1 MNINSDRLSGP
12 QKAAI
17 FLYSIGE
24 ELATNIVKH
33 LDDIEIKKLGSS
45 LGKIKTISPKVMDTI
60 FSEFCEL
67 ASSSL
72 PIALGK
78 DRGSQY
84 IVNVISKAVE
94 KEKAQSIIEKI
105 QEEEHLGLFKDVR
118 QLDPKTIA
126 NFLRNE
132 HPQTIAIV
140 LTHLT
145 PTQASEI
152 IEELPERLQ
161 AEVVYRIAELEEIPP
176 GVVEEIDQAIKNE
189 FSAIKGYKGQKR
201 GGVHLVAEILNQID
215 RSRENAILAE
225 IETQKQGLAEEIRK
239 LMFVFE
245 DLIQVDDKSLMA
257 ILKEI
262 NNETL
267 MMAMKTASEELKE
280 KIFKNMSERAAQMLK
295 EDLEVMGPVRLRD
308 VEAAQQTILSVAK
321 KLESEGKIIL
331 MGKGRD
337 EKFV

>member
-1 MNINSDRLSGP
+1 MNSDRLSGP

-24 ELATNIVKH
+24 ELATSIVKY
-33 LDDIEIKKLGSS
+33 LDDTEIKKLGSS
-45 LGKIKTISPKVMDTI
+45 LGKIKTVSPKIVDTI

-78 DRGSQY
+78 ERGNQY
-84 IVNVISKAVE
+84 IVSIISKAVE

-105 QEEEHLGLFKDVR
+105 QEGEHLELFKDFR
-118 QLDPKTIA
+118 QLDSKTIA
-126 NFLRNE
+126 GFLRNE

-140 LTHLT
+140 LTHLN
-145 PTQASEI
+145 PIQASEI
-152 IEELPERLQ
+152 IEALPERLQ

-176 GVVEEIDQAIKNE
+176 GIVEEIDQAIKTE
-189 FSAIKGYKGQKR
+189 FSAIKGYEGQKR

-215 RSRENAILAE
+215 SSRENAILSE
-225 IETQKQGLAEEIRK
+225 LETKKQGLAEEIRK

-267 MMAMKTASEELKE
+267 MLAMKTASEELKE

-308 VEAAQQTILSVAK
+308 VEAAQQSILNVAK

-331 MGKGRD
+331 MGKGKD
-337 EKFV
+337 EEFV

>member
-1 MNINSDRLSGP
+1 MNSDRLSGP

-24 ELATNIVKH
+24 ELATSIVKY
-33 LDDIEIKKLGSS
+33 LDDTEIKKLGSS
-45 LGKIKTISPKVMDTI
+45 LGKIKTVSPKIVDTI

-78 DRGSQY
+78 ERGNQY
-84 IVNVISKAVE
+84 IMNIISKAVE

-105 QEEEHLGLFKDVR
+105 QEGEHLELFKDFR
-118 QLDPKTIA
+118 QLDSKTIA
-126 NFLRNE
+126 GFLRNE

-140 LTHLT
+140 LTHLN
-145 PTQASEI
+145 PIQASEI
-152 IEELPERLQ
+152 IEALPERLQ

-176 GVVEEIDQAIKNE
+176 GIVEEIDQAIKTE

-215 RSRENAILAE
+215 SSRENAILSE
-225 IETQKQGLAEEIRK
+225 LETKKQGLAEEIRK

-267 MMAMKTASEELKE
+267 MLAMKTASEELKE

-308 VEAAQQTILSVAK
+308 VEAAQQSILNVAK

-331 MGKGRD
+331 MGKGKD
-337 EKFV
+337 EEFV